1 MLDWRLE
8 ARDAGIEFGQ
18 LLSRWGSEGQTKG
31 KLFPAHP
38 QEWGVGGVLQSWP
51 PAGGLPA
58 WPGWGLGGLPSCVR
72 QASPAL
78 VGLCPLRRQR
88 TEEGKGQVHGPVL
101 LLLLQGVCA
110 VASSGVLG
118 RFLAEGGP
126 VADPVPHPAYKLC

>member
-1 MLDWRLE
+1 M
-8 ARDAGIEFGQ
+8 GIRGAN
-18 LLSRWGSEGQTKG
+18 KG
-31 KLFPAHP
+31 ETVPCTAT
-38 QEWGVGGVLQSWP
+38 GVGWGGGGGGGCCRAGRWQEGLLRGL
-51 PAGGLPA
+51 AGG
-58 WPGWGLGGLPSCVR
+58 WGGLPSCVR
-72 QASPAL
+72 QASPGL
-78 VGLCPLRRQR
+78 VGLCPLRRKR